1 MTIKNSLSYR
11 KILKFWLPLSATWL
25 MMSVEG
31 PFLTALIARMPHPE
45 FNLAAYGVAFALAL
59 IIESPVIMMMSAS
72 IALVRNKYSFYKL
85 RNFVYSINFLIT
97 LCIVILIIPS
107 VFYFL
112 TIDLMNL
119 PQQVAALTHKAVILL
134 IPWPAAIGYRRFY
147 QGIMISSN
155 ATRRVAYGTII
166 RMSSMFL
173 ISVIL
178 LISFDLDGVVI
189 GAAALSSGVI
199 MEALASRFMAA
210 KFVKNVKQNLIDEL
224 SATLSYKEIVKFYY
238 PLALTSFISLGIHPV
253 VTFFMGQSDRALESL
268 AVLPVLNSL
277 VFFFRSFGLSYQEVG
292 IALMGENDHY
302 NKLKNFAVVLGIA
315 VVAGLGL
322 ISFTPLSDLWF
333 QNVAGLSKELSE
345 FSKYPLMLY
354 TIFPATTVWINFQR
368 AILVYS
374 RRTEPITYAT
384 IIEVAGIA
392 ITLAIAIKFFSMI
405 GVVAA
410 VIAYTIGRTAA
421 IIYLI
426 SPFKKALGKIKKEL
440 LAD

>member
-1 MTIKNSLSYR
+1 
-11 KILKFWLPLSATWL
+11 
-25 MMSVEG
+25 
-31 PFLTALIARMPHPE
+31 
-45 FNLAAYGVAFALAL
+45 
-59 IIESPVIMMMSAS
+59 
-72 IALVRNKYSFYKL
+72 
-85 RNFVYSINFLIT
+85 
-97 LCIVILIIPS
+97 
-107 VFYFL
+107 
-112 TIDLMNL
+112 
-119 PQQVAALTHKAVILL
+119 LTHKAVILL

-178 LISFDLDGVVI
+178 LVLFELDGVVVA
-189 GAAALSSGVI
+189 AAALSSGVV
-199 MEALASRFMAA
+199 MEAIASRFMAA
-210 KFVKNVKQNLIDEL
+210 NFVKNVKLNFIDNLSE
-224 SATLSYKEIVKFYY
+224 TLSYKKIIKFYY

-268 AVLPVLNSL
+268 AVFPVLNSL

-292 IALMGENDHY
+292 IALMAKREGY
-302 NKLKNFAVVLGIA
+302 PKLKNFAAILGIA
-315 VVAGLGL
+315 VVAGLSL
-322 ISFTPLSDLWF
+322 ISLTPLSTVWF

-374 RRTEPITYAT
+374 KKTESITYAT

-392 ITLAIAIKFFSMI
+392 ITLVVGIKFFSMI

-410 VIAYTIGRTAA
+410 VAAYTIGRTAA

-426 SPFKKALGKIKKEL
+426 SPFKKALRKINRGL

>member
-1 MTIKNSLSYR
+1 MMNESLSNK

-45 FNLAAYGVAFALAL
+45 FNLAAYGVAFSFAL

-72 IALVRNKYSFYKL
+72 IALVRNRYSFFKL
-85 RNFVYSINFLIT
+85 RNFVYSVNILIT
-97 LCIVILIIPS
+97 LCIIILVIPS
-107 VFYFL
+107 IFYFI
-112 TIDLMNL
+112 TINLMNL
-119 PQQVAALTHKAVILL
+119 PQQVAVLTHKAVILL

-166 RMSSMFL
+166 RMSTMF
-173 ISVIL
+173 IVSVIL
-178 LISFDLDGVVI
+178 ITFFDCDGVLV
-189 GAAALSSGVI
+189 GASALSSGVV
-199 MEALASRFMAA
+199 MEALVSRFMAS
-210 KFVKNVKQNLIDEL
+210 KFVKNVKQNLGNE
-224 SATLSYKEIVKFYY
+224 SSHNLSYREIVKFYY

-253 VTFFMGQSDRALESL
+253 IIFFMGRSDRALESL

-292 IALMGENDHY
+292 IALMGEGENY
-302 NKLKNFAVVLGIA
+302 NKLKKFAVVLGVA

-322 ISFTPLSDLWF
+322 ISFTSLSDVWF
-333 QNVAGLSKELSE
+333 QNVAGLSSKLSE
-345 FSKYPLMLY
+345 FSKFPLMLY

-374 RRTEPITYAT
+374 RKTEPITYAT
-384 IIEVAGIA
+384 IIEVVGIA
-392 ITLAIAIKFFSMI
+392 ITLVIAIKFFSMI

-410 VIAYTIGRTAA
+410 IIAYTLGRTAA
-421 IIYLI
+421 ILYLI
-426 SPFKKALGKIKKEL
+426 APFKKALNKKE
-440 LAD
+440 